1 MRNSIKT
8 RRKAKD
14 GFTFGIIYFCAFFTV
29 AALIAI
35 VGYILINGLG
45 GINWEFLSAL
55 YKPGLGQEGI
65 WPMIVST
72 LCSSALR

>member
-14 GFTFGIIYFCAFFTV
+14 GFTYGIIYFCAFFTV

-35 VGYILINGLG
+35 VGYILINGWAASTG
-45 GINWEFLSAL
+45 SSSPPFIN
-55 YKPGLGQEGI
+55 PGWDRRASG
-65 WPMIVST
+65 P
-72 LCSSALR
+72 